1 MYFANS
7 ASCENSTSF
16 NFLYQWMR
24 VLSIFKI
31 RNIQKYYAYVRN
43 SYTHNSGFSP
53 IFIDEVTPGSIVPME
68 FGFGLRAY
76 ELRGDGKKRTFPEV
90 NLSFD
95 RKLIEAFL

>member
-16 NFLYQWMR
+16 NFFYLWMR

-31 RNIQKYYAYVRN
+31 RNNQRYNTYVRS
-43 SYTHNSGFSP
+43 SYNNNSGFSP
-53 IFIDEVTPGSIVPME
+53 VFIDKVTPGSIVPME